1 MKSIH
6 RNRSVEQVMTDRT
19 KDYYLFLI
27 SPRIPFENA
36 SKHQPHFTEG
46 KIEA

>member
-6 RNRSVEQVMTDRT
+6 RNCSVEQVMTDRI
-19 KDYYLFLI
+19 KDYYLVLI
-27 SPRIPFENA
+27 SPRMPFENA
-36 SKHQPHFTEG
+36 SKHEPHFTEG